1 VRKLQASETVRRQ
14 WAGVTLLLKSFSEAV
29 VFLLMEVGTASAF
42 GKTPLLIRLPGGA
55 RQGPLLIP
63 LTKAGALTNPTYSS
77 TLAPLKNYTTHSFV
91 TTYNVLSFL
100 Y

>member
-1 VRKLQASETVRRQ
+1 MGRGDTTTQVIFGDGR
-14 WAGVTLLLKSFSEAV
+14 
-29 VFLLMEVGTASAF
+29 FLLMEVGTASAF

-63 LTKAGALTNPTYSS
+63 LTEAGALTNPTYSS